1 MTKKN
6 NQVTYKTKVKRE
18 FYRIRQICV
27 KKMYEKRYSV
37 KEIAQTL
44 ATSEQQIYHD
54 IRKIKTEIYLDGG
67 R

>member
-27 KKMYEKRYSV
+27 KKMYERDGKLMLNISF
-37 KEIAQTL
+37 IP
-44 ATSEQQIYHD
+44 IY
-54 IRKIKTEIYLDGG
+54 
-67 R
+67 